1 MKQSV
6 DLMNSMKR
14 FSFRHSNVGFRHSN
28 TGTYSTRRTYST
40 APTSLAR
47 RAMLLVLMMVMSV
60 GNVWGQTFNTTGTMV
75 SGAIEKDEYLNV
87 LSLRETNINIQ
98 SKESEI
104 IAALNSFGSSYTSS
118 DIADNVYIRWS
129 ILDGTNNVITNFAQ
143 NSTNQWGTDTNI
155 GMSCSGADIK
165 WSSEISGFYW
175 FKELEPWSN
184 PHSLNTKLSVS
195 VGVHNSKTFAD
206 FSDYTIVCY
215 ITDDL
220 TGTTIAPNS
229 WTAGSLNTEPNF
241 KVKYTFHFGVKVDTF
256 VGHLK
261 SGSPLSGGKVIGT
274 ADVLATSD
282 VSATLDL
289 TAALAEVSGAKYA
302 RFYLIKDGAAVDPT
316 GKLTVTGGT
325 AGPELEHGFYI
336 SKPAGLTVS
345 DLSGITLSLTASEF
359 EDYQIGC
366 VFSTDEATALPTKE
380 PDWDLQYTYTFEYP
394 FKGDAT
400 SATEVE
406 KAITMLSSEWS
417 ALSEAYLKFDLSNK
431 KIKLTKSDGTVL
443 GTVAAIDESDFTNF
457 WNNYPSNTLGGT
469 DNFYVRYVLVNKST
483 GIEQGFKDQTLG
495 STTSVGGIN
504 LYYPQKHKY
513 GRVWSTK
520 LDGSN
525 KDLNKIM
532 MVKLW
537 PDGQFDWTDYDVVV
551 YIGTSGDEKTS
562 GSEVSMEPSA
572 LTMKYTIHFEDRA
585 FPATNIATV
594 TTINKNV
601 LYDGTL
607 KIEQYGNEAYKAVA
621 SDLGVT
627 SDGLG
632 NLYSRWYVTDMS
644 GNILTDLKD
653 WDFSATKTY
662 NKNDSYGHYILGFE
676 SWNAGQYDPT
686 FDFPSTYTDAQKD
699 YTQYKFVCVLTLD
712 RTGMEPSAT
721 PLTNE
726 PATMQLKYVYSF
738 LSPEDYYAAFPANNI
753 NTVKTIYKS
762 ALYTKVDDGGGNTIG
777 GTITPS
783 LFNNFSAILEDM
795 GVNRTAL
802 KTNGYARWYVT
813 DASGNILSDLN
824 NWGFSAGKTYTKNPV
839 FGHYVHTTELPDYGT
854 DASGYDPTFTLP
866 STGYDYDNDYKN
878 LRVVCV
884 LTTDLTGKNLPDN
897 EPSTMQV
904 KYVYNLILTDT
915 EYAALPFVHYKGE
928 SGRDWVVPDGSTGS
942 QAQKIWNN
950 SIGEAEN
957 FTGDIRQGVHTWE
970 YDVYILPSETRTLVL
985 PFERY
990 TDTGNNMEPRAYI
1003 RWYDWKTDTK
1013 VVDKITDSSKK
1024 FTFAK
1029 VGTALSEAD
1038 RGLFGLCL
1046 SGNPTHDNVGVTFT
1060 PDADFTES
1068 IDIACDVSKY
1078 SDGISTMGGT
1088 SYLIHEPTL
1097 STRYIFHIH
1106 PASECATKLATSKT
1120 TLETAETAIKAGA
1133 DNVAMHD
1140 LFVSKENT
1148 MFKLEEDLGKVVVS
1162 LGAGK
1167 NGSFALRFDKNSIAN
1182 YIINTGTTESP
1193 IYQSAD
1199 HVVWYA
1205 YFENDEGIWKK
1216 QIGNVETNRITSF
1229 TFDNFT
1235 SDTYANLKGEGSLS
1249 ITDGKKFHVV
1259 GYAGIGNTFND
1270 TYAPVVHYELHFI
1283 EAAPIPVTDLA
1294 LATNLERT
1302 DAYMKYHYDLA
1313 GVVDFDGNPET
1324 NKNIAGHEAEYYS
1337 TTNWSDAP
1345 TSAVNNMTYVPFPWD
1360 DNQYGFSYPM
1370 LTSTIKNGNY
1380 TGVSPE
1386 HGDYIMLKSMNAP
1399 DISTHSNGS
1408 AYDYYWWKSDV
1419 LYDYTHT
1426 VTDNGKYGSFLYTD
1440 ASNESRTIATI
1451 PFTADLC
1458 HGSSIYFTAAVANMT
1473 GNTVKP
1479 QLLIRI
1485 VGLKGSQRVG
1495 VVSFHTCD
1503 ILSAGGADGKWNQI
1517 YGMSTI
1523 PVDFD
1528 DEITSFVAEVINYA
1542 NDTNGADFAI
1552 DELKVFTNTSKV
1564 LLKQSGS
1571 TCENPTDGK
1580 LKVYMDAEGLQ
1591 NVYGKSD
1598 TEQTI
1603 YWRICREEDGTV
1615 VTGLGMY
1622 PQYDGVGT
1630 LIPDNDPG
1638 NLHTYGMSK
1647 VKSNFDPTGDVKT
1660 EADRESDAYGW
1671 YKDADNTIYF
1681 QIANQN
1687 FPALEEGG
1695 HYYVS
1700 VYDPNLPFDASKES
1714 FWGGLH
1720 FGATSKCSIFS
1731 NFFIPRRQYV
1741 TYEGDGGT
1749 EGGELSIACGG
1760 AASVSNVQMILK
1772 VPDMNEATGFKTFTD
1787 LHYDFVFVPLS
1798 TWTSTTAT
1806 FSHGGT
1812 DYKYYDL
1819 RTALADY
1826 RGVSSSYNNVIGL
1839 ASGYSSVNS
1848 SYHNLL
1854 SSAIAEGILDL
1865 AYAEKFTHTFSSS
1878 DFTISCLPVEKE
1890 VTISTGSTGVC
1901 SPFEITFSLKGSS
1914 PELELGFSDV
1924 VYPPAYTKR
1933 VLRLGL
1939 EQMKDLRENG
1949 YKLHVPIR
1957 LFKDKDKTTTNT
1969 LSFTSEYLTISA
1981 VPSDPT
1987 ITTTGA
1993 NFAKIVNPTDA
2004 SADPV
2009 VDADHMYLTLDFS
2022 GTNCAIDFH
2031 EGFEYEVSTSYFDS
2045 RDAGVSGRCEGD
2057 IYLVVKIVPEFVTW
2071 NPYAI
2076 DATYY
2081 NVNWNNDTNWQRSV
2095 RTELYKGAKSSAT
2108 NTATA
2113 GHPDGY
2119 ENNGEGGLASITSTP
2134 QTYVPMKFSYVTL
2147 PTGSRAPSLINMNI
2161 TAYPGSDYTGGILLA
2176 GDLGTDRSPAVGTS
2190 DATENIKYDMLVRY
2204 SYEASDKQK
2213 QCQGHY
2219 KADGVTVIGKDDA
2232 NIYDCEKFYGNICRE
2247 IYFKPGAEMINQQR
2261 LTYQKAWVEKELD
2274 RNKWYLLSAPLKGT
2288 YAGDMYVPKANG
2300 LQDTEAFQPISF
2312 NTIAYSRAD
2321 YPVYQRSW
2329 DHSQD
2334 GGKVYTETTDPR
2346 ATEYTANLKFSGAV
2360 SSTFAQWTHT
2370 YNDMAVKYTDLQGFA
2385 LRAHKKDGTTGEK
2398 ALFRWPKADESY
2410 TYYNYNDAAGT
2421 VTAMTTKG
2429 TGVYGR
2435 FVTDD
2440 YDNKAT
2446 MTTMPLDEANINTE
2460 NEYYLVGNPYMSS
2473 LDMAAFFVKNT
2484 HLTGQYWTMDGDPAT
2499 GLTTGQVKPMTS
2511 FFVKTTDRSKGVNFD
2526 NSMMIDGNAPIV
2538 TSPAPAMQAPGL
2550 VLTAENEQGSSKA
2563 NVLVGE
2569 GQNVETL
2576 FDSNLEDVPMV
2587 YTVANGYAV
2596 SINQVKELNKPIA
2609 FGVNCSSQDKVEVTF
2624 SDIEQLTND
2633 DVFVVDAV
2641 DGKTQQIFEG
2651 DSFTVQPNDY
2661 GRYFLVFANGTTGIE
2676 TTLPKEDGTEG
2687 EKVIFDLQGRR
2698 VIYPGKGAYIV
2709 NGKKVLMK

>member
-1 MKQSV
+1 
-6 DLMNSMKR
+6 
-14 FSFRHSNVGFRHSN
+14 
-28 TGTYSTRRTYST
+28 
-40 APTSLAR
+40 
-47 RAMLLVLMMVMSV
+47 
-60 GNVWGQTFNTTGTMV
+60 
-75 SGAIEKDEYLNV
+75 
-87 LSLRETNINIQ
+87 
-98 SKESEI
+98 
-104 IAALNSFGSSYTSS
+104 
-118 DIADNVYIRWS
+118 
-129 ILDGTNNVITNFAQ
+129 
-143 NSTNQWGTDTNI
+143 
-155 GMSCSGADIK
+155 
-165 WSSEISGFYW
+165 
-175 FKELEPWSN
+175 
-184 PHSLNTKLSVS
+184 
-195 VGVHNSKTFAD
+195 
-206 FSDYTIVCY
+206 
-215 ITDDL
+215 
-220 TGTTIAPNS
+220 
-229 WTAGSLNTEPNF
+229 
-241 KVKYTFHFGVKVDTF
+241 
-256 VGHLK
+256 
-261 SGSPLSGGKVIGT
+261 
-274 ADVLATSD
+274 
-282 VSATLDL
+282 
-289 TAALAEVSGAKYA
+289 
-302 RFYLIKDGAAVDPT
+302 
-316 GKLTVTGGT
+316 
-325 AGPELEHGFYI
+325 
-336 SKPAGLTVS
+336 
-345 DLSGITLSLTASEF
+345 
-359 EDYQIGC
+359 
-366 VFSTDEATALPTKE
+366 
-380 PDWDLQYTYTFEYP
+380 
-394 FKGDAT
+394 
-400 SATEVE
+400 
-406 KAITMLSSEWS
+406 
-417 ALSEAYLKFDLSNK
+417 
-431 KIKLTKSDGTVL
+431 
-443 GTVAAIDESDFTNF
+443 
-457 WNNYPSNTLGGT
+457 
-469 DNFYVRYVLVNKST
+469 
-483 GIEQGFKDQTLG
+483 
-495 STTSVGGIN
+495 
-504 LYYPQKHKY
+504 
-513 GRVWSTK
+513 
-520 LDGSN
+520 
-525 KDLNKIM
+525 
-532 MVKLW
+532 
-537 PDGQFDWTDYDVVV
+537 
-551 YIGTSGDEKTS
+551 
-562 GSEVSMEPSA
+562 
-572 LTMKYTIHFEDRA
+572 
-585 FPATNIATV
+585 
-594 TTINKNV
+594 
-601 LYDGTL
+601 
-607 KIEQYGNEAYKAVA
+607 
-621 SDLGVT
+621 
-627 SDGLG
+627 
-632 NLYSRWYVTDMS
+632 
-644 GNILTDLKD
+644 
-653 WDFSATKTY
+653 
-662 NKNDSYGHYILGFE
+662 
-676 SWNAGQYDPT
+676 
-686 FDFPSTYTDAQKD
+686 
-699 YTQYKFVCVLTLD
+699 
-712 RTGMEPSAT
+712 
-721 PLTNE
+721 
-726 PATMQLKYVYSF
+726 
-738 LSPEDYYAAFPANNI
+738 
-753 NTVKTIYKS
+753 
-762 ALYTKVDDGGGNTIG
+762 
-777 GTITPS
+777 
-783 LFNNFSAILEDM
+783 
-795 GVNRTAL
+795 
-802 KTNGYARWYVT
+802 
-813 DASGNILSDLN
+813 
-824 NWGFSAGKTYTKNPV
+824 
-839 FGHYVHTTELPDYGT
+839 
-854 DASGYDPTFTLP
+854 
-866 STGYDYDNDYKN
+866 
-878 LRVVCV
+878 
-884 LTTDLTGKNLPDN
+884 
-897 EPSTMQV
+897 
-904 KYVYNLILTDT
+904 
-915 EYAALPFVHYKGE
+915 
-928 SGRDWVVPDGSTGS
+928 
-942 QAQKIWNN
+942 
-950 SIGEAEN
+950 
-957 FTGDIRQGVHTWE
+957 
-970 YDVYILPSETRTLVL
+970 
-985 PFERY
+985 
-990 TDTGNNMEPRAYI
+990 MEPRAYI

-1235 SDTYANLKGEGSLS
+1235 SGTYANLKGEGSLS

-1399 DISTHSNGS
+1399 GISTHSNGS

-1426 VTDNGKYGSFLYTD
+1426 VTDNSKYGSFLYTD

-1591 NVYGKSD
+1591 NVYGKND

-1700 VYDPNLPFDASKES
+1700 VYDPNQPFNASKES

-1826 RGVSSSYNNVIGL
+1826 RGVSSSYNKEIGL

-1854 SSAIAEGILDL
+1854 NSAIAEGILDL

-2119 ENNGEGGLASITSTP
+2119 ENNGEGGLESITSTP

-2312 NTIAYSRAD
+2312 NTTAYSRAD

-2410 TYYNYNDAAGT
+2410 TYYNYNDSVGT

-2698 VIYPGKGAYIV
+2698 VIYPGKGVYIV

>member
-14 FSFRHSNVGFRHSN
+14 FSFRHSNS
-28 TGTYSTRRTYST
+28 GTYSTRRTYST
-40 APTSLAR
+40 APTSLVR
-47 RAMLLVLMMVMSV
+47 RVMLLLSILLMSV
-60 GNVWGQTFNTTGTMV
+60 GNVWGQITTWNTEGTLAPGVKPITIYQKNTGVKTY
-75 SGAIEKDEYLNV
+75 SYPSDLKDLV
-87 LSLRETNINIQ
+87 LTKIPDLTNENI
-98 SKESEI
+98 
-104 IAALNSFGSSYTSS
+104 
-118 DIADNVYIRWS
+118 YIRWS
-129 ILDGTNNVITNFAQ
+129 MKKNGSPVLLNNTSSDWESPEIYASSYQGEFSTSSDKYYFYHIGGAWKASLDVVFGVAYKINVYSSKSFDDYTLECFISKNASIVTSSEPAQFDMKVEVIFNATGKGEDSFLSDGKTSSTKPSKEITLNTD
-143 NSTNQWGTDTNI
+143 NGYDGSTNSIELPSAKRPDNWPSVDAKYIRWYVTD
-155 GMSCSGADIK
+155 
-165 WSSEISGFYW
+165 SEGEIVTEATGDTDPWLTLPSGFYRD
-175 FKELEPWSN
+175 
-184 PHSLNTKLSVS
+184 
-195 VGVHNSKTFAD
+195 AD
-206 FSDYTIVCY
+206 HGY
-215 ITDDL
+215 IWYSTD
-220 TGTTIAPNS
+220 GTTTMA
-229 WTAGSLNTEPNF
+229 TGSLAIPKLTLPSGKILED
-241 KVKYTFHFGVKVDTF
+241 Y
-256 VGHLK
+256 HLVARI
-261 SGSPLSGGKVIGT
+261 ST
-274 ADVLATSD
+274 
-282 VSATLDL
+282 TLDNA
-289 TAALAEVSGAKYA
+289 T
-302 RFYLIKDGAAVDPT
+302 DGSIVD
-316 GKLTVTGGT
+316 GG
-325 AGPELEHGFYI
+325 I
-336 SKPAGLTVS
+336 V
-345 DLSGITLSLTASEF
+345 
-359 EDYQIGC
+359 
-366 VFSTDEATALPTKE
+366 TKE
-380 PDWDLQYTYTFEYP
+380 PEWDTEFTFMYALP
-394 FKGDAT
+394 FKGDAS
-400 SATEVE
+400 SATKVE
-406 KAITMLSSEWS
+406 KT
-417 ALSEAYLKFDLSNK
+417 F
-431 KIKLTKSDGTVL
+431 KLTGTQW
-443 GTVAAIDESDFTNF
+443 TTSPKEFSIDFDFTNSKILLKDNDNSATLASVDF
-457 WNNYPSNTLGGT
+457 DKTWWDTNYSGASVSGK
-469 DNFYVRYVLVNKST
+469 NFYIRWFLKSKST
-483 GIEQGFKDQTLG
+483 GAEYYIANSIRDVNGA
-495 STTSVGGIN
+495 STYKN
-504 LYYPQKHKY
+504 CAKAQY
-513 GRVWSTK
+513 GRFWSTQIGDGK
-520 LDGSN
+520 TDLNNIMRIKIDGTPDSPGADFDVRGYDLVCTIGTDGTETLDGSSQ
-525 KDLNKIM
+525 
-532 MVKLW
+532 V
-537 PDGQFDWTDYDVVV
+537 T
-551 YIGTSGDEKTS
+551 
-562 GSEVSMEPSA
+562 MEPA
-572 LTMKYTIHFEDRA
+572 TLQMQYTFHFEDKP
-585 FPATNIATV
+585 F
-594 TTINKNV
+594 
-601 LYDGTL
+601 
-607 KIEQYGNEAYKAVA
+607 EAE
-621 SDLGVT
+621 
-627 SDGLG
+627 
-632 NLYSRWYVTDMS
+632 NLS
-644 GNILTDLKD
+644 
-653 WDFSATKTY
+653 
-662 NKNDSYGHYILGFE
+662 
-676 SWNAGQYDPT
+676 
-686 FDFPSTYTDAQKD
+686 
-699 YTQYKFVCVLTLD
+699 
-712 RTGMEPSAT
+712 
-721 PLTNE
+721 
-726 PATMQLKYVYSF
+726 
-738 LSPEDYYAAFPANNI
+738 
-753 NTVKTIYKS
+753 TVKTIYKV
-762 ALYTKVDDGGGNTIG
+762 ALYDKATGN
-777 GTITPS
+777 ITPD
-783 LFNNFSAILEDM
+783 LFSSYQEVLTELSTTLDNFRA
-795 GVNRTAL
+795 
-802 KTNGYARWYVT
+802 NGYLRWYVV
-813 DASGNILSDLN
+813 DASDNLVADMKDWGWAASQLYEN
-824 NWGFSAGKTYTKNPV
+824 NNTY
-839 FGHYVHTTELPDYGT
+839 GHYILPNLYDYNKTGFN
-854 DASGYDPTFTLP
+854 PTITLP
-866 STGYDYDNDYKN
+866 SSYNKDTDYKN
-878 LRVVCV
+878 YKVVCV
-884 LTTDLTGKNLPDN
+884 VTTDRTGMSLPDN

-904 KYVYNLILTDT
+904 KYVFNLILTED
-915 EYAALPFVHYKGE
+915 EFAALPFVHYKGISE
-928 SGRDWVVPDGSTGS
+928 RDWVKPEGSTGT
-942 QAQKIWNN
+942 QAQKYWDN
-950 SIGEAEN
+950 SAGEAKDI
-957 FTGDIRQGVHTWE
+957 TDDIRQGVHTWE

-985 PFERY
+985 PFEKY

-1399 DISTHSNGS
+1399 GISTHSNGS

-1426 VTDNGKYGSFLYTD
+1426 VTDNSKYGSFLYTD

-1591 NVYGKSD
+1591 NVYGKND

-1603 YWRICREEDGTV
+1603 YWRICREEDGSV

-1622 PQYDGVGT
+1622 PQYDGGGT
-1630 LIPDNDPG
+1630 LLQDNDPG

-1700 VYDPNLPFDASKES
+1700 VYDPNQPFDASKES

-1826 RGVSSSYNNVIGL
+1826 RGVSSSYNKEIGL

-2095 RTELYKGAKSSAT
+2095 RTELYKGAKSSAKSSAT

-2312 NTIAYSRAD
+2312 DTTAYSRAD

-2410 TYYNYNDAAGT
+2410 TYYNYNDSAGT

-2563 NVLVGE
+2563 NVVVGE

-2698 VIYPGKGAYIV
+2698 VIYPGKGVYIV

>member
-14 FSFRHSNVGFRHSN
+14 FSFRHSNS
-28 TGTYSTRRTYST
+28 GTYSTRRTYST

-47 RAMLLVLMMVMSV
+47 RALLLFSILSMGV
-60 GNVWGQTFNTTGTMV
+60 GNVWGQITTWNTEGTLAPGVKPITIYQKNTGVKTY
-75 SGAIEKDEYLNV
+75 SYPSDLKDLV
-87 LSLRETNINIQ
+87 LTKIPDLTNENI
-98 SKESEI
+98 
-104 IAALNSFGSSYTSS
+104 
-118 DIADNVYIRWS
+118 YIRWS
-129 ILDGTNNVITNFAQ
+129 MKKNGSPVLLNNTSSDWESPEIYASSYQGEFSTSSDKYYFYHIGGAWKASLDVVFGVAYKINEYSSKSFDDYTLECFISKNASIVTSSEPAQFDMKVEVIFNATGKGEDSFLSDGKTSSTKPSKEITLNTD
-143 NSTNQWGTDTNI
+143 NGYDGSTNSIELPSAKLPDNWPSVDAKYIRWYVTD
-155 GMSCSGADIK
+155 
-165 WSSEISGFYW
+165 SEGEIVTEATGDTDPWLTLPSGFYRD
-175 FKELEPWSN
+175 
-184 PHSLNTKLSVS
+184 
-195 VGVHNSKTFAD
+195 AD
-206 FSDYTIVCY
+206 HGYIWYSTDGTI
-215 ITDDL
+215 TMA
-220 TGTTIAPNS
+220 T
-229 WTAGSLNTEPNF
+229 GSLAIP
-241 KVKYTFHFGVKVDTF
+241 
-256 VGHLK
+256 
-261 SGSPLSGGKVIGT
+261 
-274 ADVLATSD
+274 
-282 VSATLDL
+282 
-289 TAALAEVSGAKYA
+289 
-302 RFYLIKDGAAVDPT
+302 
-316 GKLTVTGGT
+316 KLTL
-325 AGPELEHGFYI
+325 P
-336 SKPAGLTVS
+336 
-345 DLSGITLSLTASEF
+345 SGKIF
-359 EDYQIGC
+359 EDYHLVARI
-366 VFSTDEATALPTKE
+366 STTLDNATDGSIVDGGIVTKE
-380 PDWDLQYTYTFEYP
+380 PEWDTEFTFMYALP
-394 FKGDAT
+394 FKGDAS

-406 KAITMLSSEWS
+406 KT
-417 ALSEAYLKFDLSNK
+417 F
-431 KIKLTKSDGTVL
+431 KLTGTQW
-443 GTVAAIDESDFTNF
+443 TTSPKEFSIDFDFTNSKILLKD
-457 WNNYPSNTLGGT
+457 NYNSATLASVDFDKTWWDTNYSGASVSGK
-469 DNFYVRYVLVNKST
+469 NFYIRWFLKSKST
-483 GIEQGFKDQTLG
+483 GAEYYIANSIRDVNGA
-495 STTSVGGIN
+495 STYIN
-504 LYYPQKHKY
+504 CAKAQY
-513 GRVWSTK
+513 GRFWSTK
-520 LDGSN
+520 IGDGKTDLNNIMRIKIDGTPDSPGADFDVRDYDLVCTIGTDGTETLDGSSQ
-525 KDLNKIM
+525 
-532 MVKLW
+532 V
-537 PDGQFDWTDYDVVV
+537 
-551 YIGTSGDEKTS
+551 
-562 GSEVSMEPSA
+562 
-572 LTMKYTIHFEDRA
+572 TM
-585 FPATNIATV
+585 
-594 TTINKNV
+594 
-601 LYDGTL
+601 
-607 KIEQYGNEAYKAVA
+607 
-621 SDLGVT
+621 
-627 SDGLG
+627 
-632 NLYSRWYVTDMS
+632 
-644 GNILTDLKD
+644 
-653 WDFSATKTY
+653 
-662 NKNDSYGHYILGFE
+662 
-676 SWNAGQYDPT
+676 
-686 FDFPSTYTDAQKD
+686 
-699 YTQYKFVCVLTLD
+699 
-712 RTGMEPSAT
+712 
-721 PLTNE
+721 E
-726 PATMQLKYVYSF
+726 PATLQMQYTF
-738 LSPEDYYAAFPANNI
+738 HFEEPEFPADNI
-753 NTVKTIYKS
+753 NTVKTIYKT
-762 ALYTKVDDGGGNTIG
+762 ALYDKTTGN
-777 GTITPS
+777 ITPVLFGETGYLSDCGVS
-783 LFNNFSAILEDM
+783 LSDFQSDS
-795 GVNRTAL
+795 
-802 KTNGYARWYVT
+802 YARWYVVEKST
-813 DASGNILSDLN
+813 GKIVSDLSS
-824 NWGFSAGKTYTKNPV
+824 WGFSVPNMGSNSAQYTEK
-839 FGHYVHTTELPDYGT
+839 
-854 DASGYDPTFTLP
+854 SGYGWIATPVVRYGATDGRFDPTIAIP
-866 STGYDYDNDYKN
+866 SVGYDLTTDYKDYD
-878 LRVVCV
+878 VVCV
-884 LTTDLTGKNLPDN
+884 VSANTSDMISETVSYVTTVYH
-897 EPSTMQV
+897 EPTLKV
-904 KYVYNLILTDT
+904 KYVFNLITSDELD
-915 EYAALPFVHYKGE
+915 ALPFVHYKGISE
-928 SGRDWVVPDGSTGS
+928 RDWVKPEGSTGT
-942 QAQKIWNN
+942 QAQKYWDN
-950 SIGEAEN
+950 SAGEAKDI
-957 FTGDIRQGVHTWE
+957 TDDIRQGVHTWE

-985 PFERY
+985 PFEKY
-990 TDTGNNMEPRAYI
+990 TDAGNNMEPRAYI

-1024 FTFAK
+1024 FTFDK

-1216 QIGNVETNRITSF
+1216 QIGNVETNRIMSF

-1399 DISTHSNGS
+1399 GISTHSNGS

-1638 NLHTYGMSK
+1638 NLHTYGMAK
-1647 VKSNFDPTGDVKT
+1647 VKSNFNPTGDVKT
-1660 EADRESDAYGW
+1660 EAARESDPYGW

-1695 HYYVS
+1695 HYYIS
-1700 VYDPNLPFDASKES
+1700 VYNPHETFDASKES

-1812 DYKYYDL
+1812 DYNYYDL

-2312 NTIAYSRAD
+2312 NTTAYSRAD

-2576 FDSNLEDVPMV
+2576 FDSNLADVPMV

-2687 EKVIFDLQGRR
+2687 EKVIFDLQGCR
-2698 VIYPGKGAYIV
+2698 VIYPGKGVYIV

>member
-14 FSFRHSNVGFRHSN
+14 FSFRHSN
-28 TGTYSTRRTYST
+28 TGTSSTRRPYST

-47 RAMLLVLMMVMSV
+47 RALLLLSFLCVGL
-60 GNVWGQTFNTTGTMV
+60 GNVWGDRWQDGSAFT
-75 SGAIEKDEYLNV
+75 DESKIIRRYKQNNNISSYIYPDDL
-87 LSLRETNINIQ
+87 LSEIQ
-98 SKESEI
+98 SKLSALTKTNVYVRWDLKKADNSYWSMSNSWGNPSVINSNEYGMKLKYDNGFAYYYDQDSGYGSDLTNIFGNGMQLCGANGSTLNFDNCIFECFISTAGNTYTDGDDEPAFELKVEVIFNATGKKPDTFINGKSSSCIERSNTITLKPENGYNSAENSITISSLPANWPAVNAKYVRWFVIDGTDDAVNDSKDWLTQPADFVSDSE
-104 IAALNSFGSSYTSS
+104 GSHGWYWFSDTPMSTSS
-118 DIADNVYIRWS
+118 LSIPKLTIGAGKNLEDYRLIAVFSDEE
-129 ILDGTNNVITNFAQ
+129 GTL
-143 NSTNQWGTDTNI
+143 SGTD
-155 GMSCSGADIK
+155 
-165 WSSEISGFYW
+165 
-175 FKELEPWSN
+175 L
-184 PHSLNTKLSVS
+184 
-195 VGVHNSKTFAD
+195 
-206 FSDYTIVCY
+206 
-215 ITDDL
+215 
-220 TGTTIAPNS
+220 
-229 WTAGSLNTEPNF
+229 
-241 KVKYTFHFGVKVDTF
+241 
-256 VGHLK
+256 
-261 SGSPLSGGKVIGT
+261 
-274 ADVLATSD
+274 
-282 VSATLDL
+282 
-289 TAALAEVSGAKYA
+289 
-302 RFYLIKDGAAVDPT
+302 
-316 GKLTVTGGT
+316 
-325 AGPELEHGFYI
+325 
-336 SKPAGLTVS
+336 
-345 DLSGITLSLTASEF
+345 
-359 EDYQIGC
+359 
-366 VFSTDEATALPTKE
+366 TKE
-380 PDWDLQYTYTFEYP
+380 PEYDYWYTFSFEHP

-406 KAITMLSSEWS
+406 KT
-417 ALSEAYLKFDLSNK
+417 F
-431 KIKLTKSDGTVL
+431 KLTGTQW
-443 GTVAAIDESDFTNF
+443 TTSPKEFSIDFDFTNSKILLKDKDNSATLASVDF
-457 WNNYPSNTLGGT
+457 DKTWWDTNYSGASVSGK
-469 DNFYVRYVLVNKST
+469 NFYIRWFLKSKST
-483 GIEQGFKDQTLG
+483 GAEYYIANSIRDVNGA
-495 STTSVGGIN
+495 STYKN
-504 LYYPQKHKY
+504 CAKAQY
-513 GRVWSTK
+513 GRFWSTK
-520 LDGSN
+520 IGDGKTDLNNIMRIKIDGTPDSPGADFDVRDYDLVCTIGTDGTETLDGSSQ
-525 KDLNKIM
+525 
-532 MVKLW
+532 V
-537 PDGQFDWTDYDVVV
+537 T
-551 YIGTSGDEKTS
+551 
-562 GSEVSMEPSA
+562 MEPA
-572 LTMKYTIHFEDRA
+572 TLQMQYTFHFEDKP
-585 FPATNIATV
+585 F
-594 TTINKNV
+594 
-601 LYDGTL
+601 
-607 KIEQYGNEAYKAVA
+607 EAE
-621 SDLGVT
+621 
-627 SDGLG
+627 
-632 NLYSRWYVTDMS
+632 NLS
-644 GNILTDLKD
+644 
-653 WDFSATKTY
+653 
-662 NKNDSYGHYILGFE
+662 
-676 SWNAGQYDPT
+676 
-686 FDFPSTYTDAQKD
+686 
-699 YTQYKFVCVLTLD
+699 
-712 RTGMEPSAT
+712 
-721 PLTNE
+721 
-726 PATMQLKYVYSF
+726 
-738 LSPEDYYAAFPANNI
+738 
-753 NTVKTIYKS
+753 TVKTIYKV
-762 ALYTKVDDGGGNTIG
+762 ALYDKATGN
-777 GTITPS
+777 ITPD
-783 LFNNFSAILEDM
+783 LFTSYQEVLTELSTTLDNFRA
-795 GVNRTAL
+795 
-802 KTNGYARWYVT
+802 NGYLRWYVV
-813 DASGNILSDLN
+813 DASDNLVADMKDWGWAASQLYEN
-824 NWGFSAGKTYTKNPV
+824 NNTY
-839 FGHYVHTTELPDYGT
+839 GHYILPNLYDYNKTGFN
-854 DASGYDPTFTLP
+854 PTITLP
-866 STGYDYDNDYKN
+866 SSYNKDTDYKN
-878 LRVVCV
+878 YKVVCV
-884 LTTDLTGKNLPDN
+884 VTTDRTGMSLPDN
-897 EPSTMQV
+897 EPTTMQV
-904 KYVYNLILTDT
+904 KYVFNLILTED
-915 EYAALPFVHYKGE
+915 EFAALPFVHYKGISE
-928 SGRDWVVPDGSTGS
+928 RDWVKPEGSTGT
-942 QAQKIWNN
+942 QAQKYWDN
-950 SIGEAEN
+950 SAGEAKDI
-957 FTGDIRQGVHTWE
+957 TDDIRQGVHTWE
-970 YDVYILPSETRTLVL
+970 YDVYILSSETRTLVL
-985 PFERY
+985 PFEKY

-1167 NGSFALRFDKNSIAN
+1167 KGSFALRFDKNSIAN

-1216 QIGNVETNRITSF
+1216 QIGNVATNRIMSF

-1294 LATNLERT
+1294 SATNLERT

-1458 HGSSIYFTAAVANMT
+1458 HGSSVYFTAAVANMT

-1603 YWRICREEDGTV
+1603 YWRICREEDGSV

-1622 PQYDGVGT
+1622 PQYDGGGT
-1630 LIPDNDPG
+1630 LLLDNDPG

-2108 NTATA
+2108 SSATNTATA

-2312 NTIAYSRAD
+2312 NTTAYSRAD

-2538 TSPAPAMQAPGL
+2538 ASPAPAMQAPGL

-2698 VIYPGKGAYIV
+2698 VIYPGKGVYIV